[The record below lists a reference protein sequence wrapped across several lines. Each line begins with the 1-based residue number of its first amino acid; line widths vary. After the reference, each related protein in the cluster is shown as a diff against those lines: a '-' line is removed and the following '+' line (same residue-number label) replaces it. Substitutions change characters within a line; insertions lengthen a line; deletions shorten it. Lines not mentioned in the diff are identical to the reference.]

1 MARFGDAGWLALPP
15 SSWLRFFFSS
25 SLSIPEWFTTTSER
39 ERERILGAPIGKIQ
53 QGKGETWTNHRALG
67 WRRSAR
73 ISFCAAGPVSP
84 GHPLHHSTPSLSL
97 FLAAAPFSF
106 FFPSSQVGYLRSISL
121 YARKSP
127 SRFLYSSMMM
137 ENIHLME
144 NFFSSLLF
152 LIYYRILFLGKI
164 TIGAGGSVTLWIWF
178 WQHGL
183 VSKDMLM
190 EQWGYYIFITLF
202 LIYFKAWF
210 YVLSLESNLK
220 QVSGIIIIITT
231 AVAVPGQTPLS
242 FSLTSYFIF

>member
-1 MARFGDAGWLALPP
+1 MLARVPPGSYIAL
-15 SSWLRFFFSS
+15 WWWKIFIL
-25 SLSIPEWFTTTSER
+25 W
-39 ERERILGAPIGKIQ
+39 RI
-53 QGKGETWTNHRALG
+53 
-67 WRRSAR
+67 
-73 ISFCAAGPVSP
+73 
-84 GHPLHHSTPSLSL
+84 
-97 FLAAAPFSF
+97 
-106 FFPSSQVGYLRSISL
+106 
-121 YARKSP
+121 
-127 SRFLYSSMMM
+127 
-137 ENIHLME
+137 
-144 NFFSSLLF
+144 FFSSLLF

-231 AVAVPGQTPLS
+231 AVAVPAQTPLF
-242 FSLTSYFIF
+242 FSLTSYFIFKKEKKLSPTKESAASSFLNLNHTLWLFMYTGTCLLYIPSRTSRWLRALNFKKERKKVRGGRVRYGNNNIFWKEEEELWNEVISPLKHALKVVASVCIYTYKLIKVRTWP